1 MWLSRKSV
9 NNNTFGVL
17 RSTQQKACRRGNTQL
32 AIQTSLEISDSGYPH
47 PSIQYLK
54 TVCVEDKFPQ
64 GQQFIRDILMAEQDI
79 KKVDKDVASERV
91 ALWAKKVAS
100 LPSDRHVAWL
110 CKVALHHATHDIPS
124 DIAEVAMATNIEKIL
139 LRVPRRKERPTPND
153 ITEREGFERIQ
164 MIIGSLRTNEMTLW
178 QQFKDLW
185 KKSPKLTCRLY
196 LYTIVANRFHAS
208 SPAKEVT
215 ITSED
220 MVRKPF
226 QIPDYAMD
234 KHTSAGKKRKRGL
247 AHFLNIGA
255 YIENP
260 SKGYDKRQKIQNM
273 AKLIYMEEEEKY
285 GTPNARSNNSRVR
298 ARAGF
303 NTFSMLRGESVLE
316 MKLTQKPCGNKPCSW
331 IVSTSSGK
339 YFVKGPVN
347 PSSVQFQ
354 IDIDK
359 KKEAYGIKPMN
370 IELIREGNLH
380 YLCAP
385 AFSGSN
391 VSPAMFYSKIDMW
404 NILKVLIFRHAFNVS
419 DTNLRNVMVC
429 NGEALSVDEMSG
441 QRVCDNSTLMT
452 MLFSKG
458 KVPRKMWR
466 IQMEK
471 FIGEHKDEFI
481 QECKKY
487 GDATAKLIN
496 KSILML

>member
-9 NNNTFGVL
+9 NNNTFGLL
-17 RSTQQKACRRGNTQL
+17 RSTQQKACRRGDTNL
-32 AIQTSLEISDSGYPH
+32 AIQTSLEILDSGYPH

-54 TVCVEDKFPQ
+54 TICVEDKFPQ
-64 GQQFIRDILMAEQDI
+64 GQQMIGDILMAEKDI
-79 KKVDKDVASERV
+79 KKVEKEVASERI

-110 CKVALHHATHDIPS
+110 CKVALHNATKGIESDIP
-124 DIAEVAMATNIEKIL
+124 EVTMATNIEKIL

-153 ITEREGFERIQ
+153 ITEREGFDRIQ
-164 MIIGSLRTNEMTLW
+164 MIIGRLRNNEMTLW
-178 QQFKDLW
+178 YQFKEMW

-196 LYTIVANRFHAS
+196 LYTIVANRFHDSTPAS
-208 SPAKEVT
+208 EVT

-220 MVRKPF
+220 MTRKAF
-226 QIPDYAMD
+226 EIPDYAMD

-247 AHFLNIGA
+247 HHFLNVGA

-260 SKGYDKRQKIQNM
+260 SDGYEKRQKIQEM
-273 AKLIYMEEEEKY
+273 AKVIYMEEEEKF
-285 GTPNARSNNSRVR
+285 GTANAKSNNSRAR
-298 ARAGF
+298 ARASF
-303 NTFSMLRGESVLE
+303 NTLSMLRGQPVLE

-331 IVSTSSGK
+331 IVSISSGK

-347 PSSVQFQ
+347 PSRVKFQ
-354 IDIDK
+354 IDIDR
-359 KKEAYGIKPMN
+359 KKEQYGITPMN
-370 IELIREGNLH
+370 IDLIRQGELF

-385 AFSGSN
+385 VFNGSN
-391 VSPAMFYSKIDMW
+391 VSPTMFYNNVEMW

-441 QRVCDNSTLMT
+441 RRVCDNSTLMT

-471 FIGEHKDEFI
+471 FIRERRDEFI
-481 QECKKY
+481 QECEKY
-487 GDATAKLIN
+487 GDATAKLIEAV
-496 KSILML
+496 